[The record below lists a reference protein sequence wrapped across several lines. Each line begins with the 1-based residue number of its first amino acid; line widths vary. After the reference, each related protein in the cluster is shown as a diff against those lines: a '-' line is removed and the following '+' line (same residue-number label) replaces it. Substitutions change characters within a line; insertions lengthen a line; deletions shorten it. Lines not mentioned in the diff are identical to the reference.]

1 MTLAELTAGSQ
12 RLEGLRDAQMA
23 KVRSLD
29 EEITRLDGEVTLLA
43 HCTTALETLL
53 KIVSMESL
61 ESVEKLVTYGLR
73 TVFDDLAL
81 QFKVE
86 VESKRGVQWMEPKLV
101 DGGVEAPIL
110 DAFGGGPASIVAFL
124 LRLLVCRRLGLAPV
138 LFLDES
144 FSFVSEQYVDP
155 TARLLRE
162 LADTLGVTLVL
173 VTHHKGYLAYAT
185 RAYEAEETADGTT
198 FVPAR

>member
-1 MTLAELTAGSQ
+1 MTLAELTTATH
-12 RLEGLRDAQMA
+12 RLAGLREAQEA
-23 KVRSLD
+23 KVRTLD
-29 EEITRLDGEVTLLA
+29 EEIVRLEEETALLA

-73 TVFDDLAL
+73 TVFEDLAL

-86 VESKRGVQWMEPKLV
+86 VENKRGVQWMEPKLV

-110 DAFGGGPASIVAFL
+110 DAFGGGPASITAFL
-124 LRLLVCRRLGLAPV
+124 LRLLVCRRLNLAPV

-144 FSFVSEQYVDP
+144 FSFVSEQYVEP

-173 VTHHKGYLAYAT
+173 VTHHKGYLSYAT
-185 RAYEAEETADGTT
+185 RAYEAEETADGTR
-198 FVPAR
+198 FIAAR

>member
-1 MTLAELTAGSQ
+1 MTLDELSTATH
-12 RLEGLRDAQMA
+12 RLVGLREAQEA
-23 KVRSLD
+23 KVRALYT
-29 EEITRLDGEVTLLA
+29 EIGGLEGETTLLT
-43 HCTTALETLL
+43 HCSSALETLL

-73 TVFDDLAL
+73 TVFEDLAL

-86 VESKRGVQWMEPKLV
+86 VESKRGLQWMEPKLV

-110 DAFGGGPASIVAFL
+110 DAFGGGPASVVAFL

-144 FSFVSEQYVDP
+144 FSFISEQYVDP